1 MTQQNQIVREIIRMQ
16 MRNEF
21 AVNNGIREYLE
32 RTYRLV
38 MDQGD
43 QKWQYQK
50 PEGLD
55 QEVKNRENL
64 CKLILIE
71 SYRKGSD

>member
-1 MTQQNQIVREIIRMQ
+1 

-21 AVNNGIREYLE
+21 EANNSIREYLE

-38 MDQGD
+38 MDQTEA
-43 QKWQYQK
+43 KWQYQK
-50 PEGLD
+50 PETLD

-64 CKLILIE
+64 CKSIYFMNNFFNRE
-71 SYRKGSD
+71 GPGGGR